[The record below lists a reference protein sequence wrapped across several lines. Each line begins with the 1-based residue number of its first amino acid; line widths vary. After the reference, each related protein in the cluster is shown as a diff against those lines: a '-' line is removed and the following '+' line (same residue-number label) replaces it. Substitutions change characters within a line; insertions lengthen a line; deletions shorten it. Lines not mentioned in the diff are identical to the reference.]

1 MKALL
6 VIPFWL
12 SCASALS
19 LGEMEAHRFDKV
31 IIIPDVHGDVEYLMY
46 SIWLGATK
54 TNWPDMTYK
63 VLEDILVNGSAVPPP
78 MSSPDRVALVQLGDV
93 ANRGPASKQCYSI
106 LFSLERIFGWHVL
119 SIFGNHELMAFT
131 KSDAKYVNTY
141 DYKFFGG
148 KTKREAE
155 FSPDGILWNS
165 INTKYT
171 LAARLG
177 SGATR
182 SDLDTLFIHGGV
194 DMKWFSDIG
203 TDTSSGVD
211 IGELNR
217 LVRQT
222 MWEPEAARNMLGP
235 LHSPLWTRS
244 FAELSGDESWCSTKL
259 DEILEA
265 FRVSRIVVGHT
276 PLAGKR
282 AVTRCNGKI
291 LLTDVQLSRWMEA
304 GGQPVAVVMTV
315 GTPSQLSSITAYYF
329 DPSSETQESHE
340 LLQTVPVTEAP
351 HTEPVTP
358 EVKSPAPPL
367 EMEEDITTT
376 KPQAVPR
383 EEDHASRVFKALKM
397 FKNDSPA
404 SVPALS
410 CCNAAGRTSDGHSQ
424 LGLRLFRE
432 TRLGSF
438 RWSHDVANADS
449 DDDDPLL
456 IEVPGPR
463 NRGSSF

>member
-1 MKALL
+1 MKAPL

-31 IIIPDVHGDVEYLMY
+31 IIIPDIHGDLEYLMY

-54 TNWPDMTYK
+54 TNWPDMTYE
-63 VLEDILVNGSAVPPP
+63 VLEDILVNGSQVPPP

-93 ANRGPASKQCYSI
+93 ANRGPGTKQCYSI
-106 LFSLERIFGWHVL
+106 LFSLEEIFGWHVQ
-119 SIFGNHELMAFT
+119 SIFGNHELMALT
-131 KSDAKYVNTY
+131 KSDAKYVCPH

-148 KTKREAE
+148 KTNREAE
-155 FSPDGILWNS
+155 FSPDGKLWKS
-165 INTKYT
+165 INSKYT

-182 SDLDTLFIHGGV
+182 TALDTLFIHGGV
-194 DMKWFSDIG
+194 DMEWFSHIG
-203 TDTSSGVD
+203 TDTSSGID
-211 IGELNR
+211 INELNQ
-217 LVRQT
+217 LVRRT
-222 MWEPEAARNMLGP
+222 MWKPEAAKEMLAQ

-244 FAELSGDESWCSTKL
+244 FAELSGDESWCSSKL

-265 FRVSRIVVGHT
+265 FNVSRIVVGHT

-282 AVTRCNGKI
+282 ALTRCNGKI
-291 LLTDVQLSRWMEA
+291 LLTDVQLSRWMQTR
-304 GGQPVAVVMTV
+304 GQPVAVVMTV

-329 DPSSETQESHE
+329 DPSSGEQESHE
-340 LLQTVPVTEAP
+340 LLHTVSVTEAP
-351 HTEPVTP
+351 DSDPVTP
-358 EVKSPAPPL
+358 QVNFPVPSL

-376 KPQAVPR
+376 TTQQDPPEQDR
-383 EEDHASRVFKALKM
+383 ASRVFKALKM
-397 FKNDSPA
+397 FEKDSPA

-410 CCNAAGRTSDGHSQ
+410 CCNAAGRTSDGHSRIGQ
-424 LGLRLFRE
+424 RLFRR
-432 TRLGSF
+432 TSLGSLK
-438 RWSHDVANADS
+438 DS
-449 DDDDPLL
+449 DEDDPLL
-456 IEVPGPR
+456 SKVPGPR